1 MFSEMSVF
9 AISRA
14 GHNFCENL
22 RSGNLSGANDGADP
36 GVSHGGCR
44 GDIFKIH
51 IKSSKIYSCFV
62 LSSTNLFHQ
71 QNLQL

>member
-36 GVSHGGCR
+36 GVSHGAAGE
-44 GDIFKIH
+44 IFFKI
-51 IKSSKIYSCFV
+51 
-62 LSSTNLFHQ
+62 
-71 QNLQL
+71 